1 MVANSEDVRES
12 ATQLLQKKQNES
24 TVFSEEA
31 ENAVPKF
38 NPHGKFSYRKRPK
51 MDSGEII

>member
-1 MVANSEDVRES
+1 MANSEDVRES